1 MKLVKAPWP
10 SALSLNV
17 LCISTWSVYFCQ
29 GFNRTV
35 PLAEIHHQ
43 SIMISPCLTVAMV
56 YFSLQSWQTDW
67 YQTAQFKSH
76 LTTSHS
82 PKSHQIFWVFTGNLK
97 RGLNNGFLEPGY
109 FIGTA
114 RIYTILV
121 TNGFIK
127 SHTQCDLR
135 YLRKSCYAVLGS
147 FQTVQT
153 AKSCNFLTKLLSG
166 VFIVHSSL
174 VEIGSLV
181 PHIL

>member
-43 SIMISPCLTVAMV
+43 SIMISPCLTVVMV

-67 YQTAQFKSH
+67 CQTAQFKSH

-153 AKSCNFLTKLLSG
+153 AKSCNFLNKLLSG

-181 PHIL
+181 SHIL